1 MHVPLKDKDDDRRRA
16 PRVDFECVVMIAH
29 GTEGFVAQMENV
41 SAVGCCTSRP
51 DDWSLDV
58 GEHVRLY
65 LLIDLRHVFSAPA
78 RVAWASERFVGFEY
92 LEPQPLPA

>member
-1 MHVPLKDKDDDRRRA
+1 MPATSSDEDRRRA
-16 PRVDFECVVMIAH
+16 PRIDFECVVMIAH
-29 GTEGFVAQMENV
+29 GTDGFVARMENV

-51 DDWSLDV
+51 EDWALSVDDQ
-58 GEHVRLY
+58 VRLY

-78 RVAWASERFVGFEY
+78 RVAWTSDRFVGFEY

>member
-1 MHVPLKDKDDDRRRA
+1 MSSPHQDEERRRA

-29 GTEGFVAQMENV
+29 GNEGFVAHMENV

-51 DDWSLDV
+51 EDWSLNIQT
-58 GEHVRLY
+58 EVRLY

-78 RVAWASERFVGFEY
+78 RVAWTSDRFVGFEY

>member
-1 MHVPLKDKDDDRRRA
+1 MSVPPQDEERRRA

-29 GTEGFVAQMENV
+29 GTEGFVAHMENV

-51 DDWSLDV
+51 EDWSLNIQT
-58 GEHVRLY
+58 EVRLY
-65 LLIDLRHVFSAPA
+65 LLIDLLHVFSAPA
-78 RVAWASERFVGFEY
+78 RVAWTSDRFVGFEY